1 MQKVLPL
8 IVGII
13 FIGVGIFMY
22 ISNNNLVKKC
32 TEEVEAVVVDM
43 KEDFSSDD
51 DGDIYTYYPI
61 IEYRVDEETIKST
74 MSKGSSNPEYKLG
87 DKVTILYNP
96 NNTKEFIIKGDKSSG
111 IFSFVFMGL
120 GVLVTVFGVIT
131 LFRKEKVVTEV
142 SSNM

>member
-8 IVGII
+8 IIGII
-13 FIGVGIFMY
+13 FIGVGIFMF

-32 TEEVEAVVVDM
+32 TEEVEAIVVDM
-43 KEDFSSDD
+43 KKEFSSDD
-51 DGDIYTYYPI
+51 DGDMYTYYPI
-61 IEYRVDEETIKST
+61 IEYKVGEDTIKST

-120 GVLVTVFGVIT
+120 GALVTVFGIAM
-131 LFRKEKVVTEV
+131 LFKKEKEITEV
-142 SSNM
+142 PVNM